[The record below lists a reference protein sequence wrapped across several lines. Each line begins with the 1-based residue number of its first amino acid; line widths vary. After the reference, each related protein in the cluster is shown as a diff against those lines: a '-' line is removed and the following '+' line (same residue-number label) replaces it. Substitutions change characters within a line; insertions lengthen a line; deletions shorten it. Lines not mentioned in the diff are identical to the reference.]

1 MPRRGYRT
9 QPRVSTLGTGHQRRA
24 LIRAA
29 DRTCSQRCAKVILDP
44 ADCIRLDPP
53 LAAILPIA
61 IISLSLLNPHNS
73 AYAQGGGGPGSYT
86 APRPVTG
93 NGDFKALKAIEHLW
107 YVWLKG
113 PRPTPIAPAVARIA
127 PAASKRIAK
136 KKPANTAD
144 TKLTALPVPTPA
156 PVAKSPTLAVPAA
169 TPVEGSEI
177 QVFWWPVPDPTVTN
191 SQVPK

>member
-1 MPRRGYRT
+1 MSKL
-9 QPRVSTLGTGHQRRA
+9 QPSRSFAHTM
-24 LIRAA
+24 
-29 DRTCSQRCAKVILDP
+29 SKCAK
-44 ADCIRLDPP
+44 
-53 LAAILPIA
+53 LAIA
-61 IISLSLLNPHNS
+61 MIGVGLFNPYSS

-113 PRPTPIAPAVARIA
+113 PRPAPNAPAVARIA
-127 PAASKRIAK
+127 PPASKRIAK

-144 TKLTALPVPTPA
+144 TKLTALPAATPSQ
-156 PVAKSPTLAVPAA
+156 VAKPPTLAAPAA
-169 TPVEGSEI
+169 TPSVEGPEV

>member
-1 MPRRGYRT
+1 MKGISMMIKEELFAWSKKSNGY
-9 QPRVSTLGTGHQRRA
+9 QRFQTCW
-24 LIRAA
+24 AA
-29 DRTCSQRCAKVILDP
+29 QVYKR
-44 ADCIRLDPP
+44 
-53 LAAILPIA
+53 AILLIA
-61 IISLSLLNPHNS
+61 VISLSLFNSHNS
-73 AYAQGGGGPGSYT
+73 AYAQSGAGPGSYT

-113 PRPTPIAPAVARIA
+113 PRPTPSARVATRIA

-136 KKPANTAD
+136 KKPAIAVA
-144 TKLTALPVPTPA
+144 TKLTALPEPTPS
-156 PVAKSPTLAVPAA
+156 PVAKPPTLAVPDA
-169 TPVEGSEI
+169 TPPAERSEI

>member
-1 MPRRGYRT
+1 MINEELFAWSKKSNGY
-9 QPRVSTLGTGHQRRA
+9 QRFR
-24 LIRAA
+24 I
-29 DRTCSQRCAKVILDP
+29 C
-44 ADCIRLDPP
+44 
-53 LAAILPIA
+53 LAAQAYKHTILPLA
-61 IISLSLLNPHNS
+61 IISLSLLNPCNS

-113 PRPTPIAPAVARIA
+113 PRPTPVAPAVARIA

-136 KKPANTAD
+136 KKPANTAE

-156 PVAKSPTLAVPAA
+156 PAAKSTTLVVPAA
-169 TPVEGSEI
+169 TPAEGSEI
-177 QVFWWPVPDPTVTN
+177 QVFWWPVPGPTVTN